1 MALALAV
8 INLGEFVEGVDILRT
23 ALTQIRNLPD
33 ETILAGTAMGFL
45 SLGYADQEDPSFL
58 GQAEE
63 MAAACIK
70 SVADLQPARQSGWPG
85 WTATA

>member
-1 MALALAV
+1 M
-8 INLGEFVEGVDILRT
+8 INLGEFEKGVDILRT

-58 GQAEE
+58 
-63 MAAACIK
+63 
-70 SVADLQPARQSGWPG
+70 
-85 WTATA
+85 